1 MTDQTTQRI
10 ELMLDENPVFLF
22 MKGTPQT
29 PMCGFSSNTVKIL
42 KDVLGDGFASFNVLE
57 DPEIREGIKVYGQW
71 PTIPQLY
78 VNKEL
83 IGGNDIVT
91 EMFNTGEL
99 HELLN
104 LQQPDRTPPT
114 ISITDEALNHIKEGL
129 QDMGNHQ
136 LFLSIDDEFNTRFS
150 LEMPKGYEIIA
161 DVGDLKVY
169 MDIGTAKRSDGV
181 EISWV
186 DELQGS
192 GLRIKNPNEPPA
204 VQDLSVA
211 ELQDWFDTEVDN
223 PHVFD
228 VRSAE
233 KIAEGT
239 VEYAIR
245 LDKQAIE
252 NIEKMDKETPL
263 VFVCQVGQSSMSAA
277 EFFRKKG
284 FTKVF
289 NLTGGYNAWHD
300 ANS

>member
-1 MTDQTTQRI
+1 MSDQTTHRI
-10 ELMLDENPVFLF
+10 EKMLDENPVFLF

-42 KDVLGDGFASFNVLE
+42 KDMIGDEFGSFNVLE
-57 DPEIREGIKVYGQW
+57 DPEIRDGIKAYGQW

-78 VNKEL
+78 INKEL
-83 IGGNDIVT
+83 IGGNDIIS

-104 LQQPDRTPPT
+104 IAQPDRTPPE

-129 QDMGNHQ
+129 KDMGSHQ
-136 LFLSIDDEFNTRFS
+136 LFLSVDEDFNTRFS
-150 LEMPKGYEIIA
+150 LEMPKGYEVVA

-169 MDIGTAKRSDGV
+169 MDIGTAKRAAGV
-181 EISWV
+181 EISWL

-204 VQDLSVA
+204 VQELTVS
-211 ELQDWFDTEVDN
+211 ELQDWFATEIEN
-223 PHVFD
+223 PKVYD
-228 VRSAE
+228 VRSVD
-233 KIAEGT
+233 KFAEGT
-239 VEYAIR
+239 VDHAVR
-245 LDKQAIE
+245 LDKQTISEIE
-252 NIEKMDKETPL
+252 SMDKETPL
-263 VFVCQVGQSSMSAA
+263 VFVCQIGQSSMSAA

-289 NLTGGYNAWHD
+289 NLTGGYNSWIA
-300 ANS
+300 